1 MSDPNYPDDIR
12 QYDSDPKSPF
22 YVDPTES
29 VKFEDNCL
37 EITKARI
44 SDSGGYL
51 LESFSEAPEKWL
63 SVLSD
68 LVIEWVEAPS
78 DKEADITRVIGA
90 MVAVQISGY
99 CTPTDDE
106 VLEALGGD
114 ETGDLW

>member
-12 QYDSDPKSPF
+12 QYDSVPGSPF

-29 VKFEDNCL
+29 VEFEDKRL
-37 EITKARI
+37 EITNDRI
-44 SDSGGYL
+44 NDSGGYL

-78 DKEADITRVIGA
+78 DREADITRVIGA
-90 MVAVQISGY
+90 MVAKQISGY

-106 VLEALGGD
+106 VLETLGGD
-114 ETGDLW
+114 DGY